1 MRRIGMRSAACAVFA
16 YAILGG
22 VSLAT
27 AQTAPAAPSTPP
39 ASSVPPQSATA
50 PRTPVAT
57 SAPAASPAAESAATP
72 GAPAPTGTT
81 VTNSEGVPALDASA
95 ASAGTEAATE
105 ANAEVAP
112 AEPKDTAALMA
123 QLDAEMGGAA
133 LADANSP
140 SRLTLYGFTDI
151 GFYKFFIRKGSPLGA
166 ILYPK
171 STFTVGNLNLYL
183 AGELGDGWR
192 SLAEVRFSYLPN
204 GSRTVDASG
213 VHRADT
219 LVSDYTNMGRVRR
232 TGSIM
237 IERAWLEYAV
247 NSKLTLRGGSWLTPY
262 GVWNEDHGSP
272 TIIPVSRPY
281 VIGLELLPER
291 QTGVLAFGNFFASD
305 SVTLGYAVGVSNG
318 RSPIGDFG
326 DLDENK
332 ALTFRLNGTYRGT
345 GVLSFGASSYVGRYT
360 DVQQSISLDGGV
372 TRIDETVT
380 HQYDEVTFG
389 LDARYTLGGFHA
401 QSEFLVNDELYTEEG
416 RPIRIGN
423 VFQPDNRRYGAYAVV
438 GYRFDWFG
446 LMPFAT
452 AEYFSLIN
460 VVEPTRPPS
469 TDVLM
474 DFAVG
479 LNARPTDNV
488 TLKLE
493 GNLGVFY
500 VDDPE
505 GSAFEH
511 PVPAVQAQAAWA
523 F

>member
-1 MRRIGMRSAACAVFA
+1 
-16 YAILGG
+16 
-22 VSLAT
+22 
-27 AQTAPAAPSTPP
+27 
-39 ASSVPPQSATA
+39 
-50 PRTPVAT
+50 
-57 SAPAASPAAESAATP
+57 
-72 GAPAPTGTT
+72 
-81 VTNSEGVPALDASA
+81 
-95 ASAGTEAATE
+95 
-105 ANAEVAP
+105 
-112 AEPKDTAALMA
+112 MA

-213 VHRADT
+213 VQRADT